1 VHPCATTLQYQTLS
15 SSQGGIWCYHVSNG
29 FGSWLPTQEGSD
41 VVTCP
46 AASDPASL
54 MRGLR
59 RFYVSSDSG
68 SCLPARKGS
77 DITTCSVAPA
87 QGSSGAATRPV
98 APAPAS

>member
-1 VHPCATTLQYQTLS
+1 VYPRATTLQYQTLS
-15 SSQGGIWCYHVSNG
+15 SSQGGLWHHHVSNG
-29 FGSWLPTQEGSD
+29 FGSCLPAQEGSD

-59 RFYVSSDSG
+59 RFYVSSGSG
-68 SCLPARKGS
+68 SCLPARKGF
-77 DITTCSVAPA
+77 DIATCFVAPVP
-87 QGSSGAATRPV
+87 GSSGAATRPM